1 MPDLEKP
8 EFTKQS
14 LKGFMMRVMMML
26 ELWRKKEK
34 DQGFLPKN
42 SGSPY
47 GVLSDKTTPAGQT
60 NCKFV

>member
-26 ELWRKKEK
+26 ELWRKKEE
-34 DQGFLPKN
+34 D
-42 SGSPY
+42 
-47 GVLSDKTTPAGQT
+47 
-60 NCKFV
+60 

>member
-1 MPDLEKP
+1 MPDSEKP

-34 DQGFLPKN
+34 D
-42 SGSPY
+42 
-47 GVLSDKTTPAGQT
+47 
-60 NCKFV
+60 